1 MLADSCDF
9 ADEILQDRLVFRIK
23 DDKVRERLPRK
34 TGLTLHKTDSGGN
47 MVTQMKVVSY
57 TSETSIN
64 LEKSGHNT
72 ISGTY
77 QSTNIKPLQQCWNC
91 GRTHEYHTKELCPL
105 YGKTC
110 NKCQKQNHFAV
121 KCQSKVRGSQ
131 RHVKAI
137 DRDDPDEVFPME
149 VSTMDLD
156 DSQYVTL

>member
-1 MLADSCDF
+1 M
-9 ADEILQDRLVFRIK
+9 IK
-23 DDKVRERLPRK
+23 SGKGSSEKVAK
-34 TGLTLHKTDSGGN
+34 HFTKQSGRN

-64 LEKSGHNT
+64 IVKSGHNT

-77 QSTNIKPLQQCWNC
+77 QSTNITPLQQCWNC
-91 GRTHEYHTKELCPL
+91 GRTHENHKKELCPP
-105 YGKTC
+105 YSKTC
-110 NKCQKQNHFAV
+110 NKCQKLNHFAV

-149 VSTMDLD
+149 VSTVHLD
-156 DSQYVTL
+156 DLQYVTL